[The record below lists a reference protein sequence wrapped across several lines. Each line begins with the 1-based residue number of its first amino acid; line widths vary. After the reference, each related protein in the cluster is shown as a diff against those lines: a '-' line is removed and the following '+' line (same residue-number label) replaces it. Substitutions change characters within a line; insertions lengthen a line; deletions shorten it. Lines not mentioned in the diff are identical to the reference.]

1 MSDQLQWKPEYSVG
15 VERLDNQH
23 KGLIDLINLLSNK
36 KANSALMAQIF
47 DELEAYT
54 KEHFTA
60 EERLLKDSS
69 YGNFKAHRKEHKA
82 FEQWLSAVRQT
93 YSVGVTSPTLLAE
106 SVNAFLRDWL
116 VNHILSSDMAYKD
129 HLAAHENKRITKG

>member
-1 MSDQLQWKPEYSVG
+1 MSNVMQWKPEYSVG
-15 VERLDNQH
+15 IEEIDRQH
-23 KGLIDLINLLSNK
+23 QGLIELINLLSRDEI
-36 KANSALMAQIF
+36 STGLMARMF

-54 KEHFTA
+54 KEHFTT
-60 EERLLKDSS
+60 EERLLKTAGFDDL
-69 YGNFKAHRKEHKA
+69 KAHRKEHKA

-93 YSVGVTSPTLLAE
+93 YGVGVTSPALLAQ

-129 HLAAHENKRITKG
+129 HVAANRSTYLGE